1 VTRTRDL
8 PLYDRTPI
16 ERMDVSSLGSKAKR
30 GVRMAVAAARSSR
43 HRRRVGAAAI
53 SGGRFLGKACN
64 TPRSDIEIVG
74 HEHCSRHAECA
85 LVRRLRDANG
95 ADVFVARLDRRGRL
109 SNARPCVM
117 CVAELRQAG
126 FSRVWFTIEEGC
138 VGVLDL

>member
-1 VTRTRDL
+1 MRTREL
-8 PLYDRTPI
+8 PLYYRTPV
-16 ERMDVSSLGSKAKR
+16 ERMDVSNLGSKTRR

-43 HRRRVGAAAI
+43 HRRRVGAAAL

-64 TPRSDIEIVG
+64 TPRSNIGIVG
-74 HEHCSRHAECA
+74 HENCSRHAEGA

-95 ADVFVARLDRRGRL
+95 ADVFVARLDRTGKL

-126 FSRVWFTIEEGC
+126 FARVWFTLEDDC
-138 VGVLDL
+138 VGVIHL